1 MSHKDLKKMV
11 GRECEFLSYYLEEF
25 EKKLTTDPRNQ
36 ELKDNIN
43 TIRAKWEAYDKV
55 YRYIIKTFEE

>member
-1 MSHKDLKKMV
+1 MV

-25 EKKLTTDPRNQ
+25 ERKLTTDPRNQ

-55 YRYIIKTFEE
+55 YRYIIEVFE

>member
-1 MSHKDLKKMV
+1 MTHQELKQMV

-25 EKKLTTDPRNQ
+25 EKELASNPLNQGLKENITT
-36 ELKDNIN
+36 L
-43 TIRAKWEAYDKV
+43 RAKWEDYDKV